1 MNPFL
6 TVRTADSTGLFVDDC
21 WSLNKR
27 TTINLGLRF
36 DRMTT
41 KYGTGKM
48 YEPLSSPDDLGGL
61 QVLRDRA
68 STPNIFDFKTW
79 SPRIGLSHALTDDGK
94 TVVRAAYGRYYLP
107 LSIEFL
113 RRFGPDA
120 PETTL
125 VTQMFEVG
133 PWSDVDTNGDGEIDV
148 QETRDAA
155 RKVAGLTPLSEE
167 SRQFDSSWTL
177 NVAPDVK
184 DQHTDEVTFNVER
197 EIAHNMSIGGTYIY
211 KHTSD
216 IFANIPIN
224 RETGQQWEYE
234 RIRTT
239 RWRAST

>member
-1 MNPFL
+1 
-6 TVRTADSTGLFVDDC
+6 
-21 WSLNKR
+21 
-27 TTINLGLRF
+27 
-36 DRMTT
+36 
-41 KYGTGKM
+41 
-48 YEPLSSPDDLGGL
+48 LSSPDDLGGL

-79 SPRIGLSHALTDDGK
+79 SPRIGVSHALTDDGK
-94 TVVRAAYGRYYLP
+94 TVVRAASGRYYLP

-133 PWSDVDTNGDGEIDV
+133 PWSEVDTNADGEIDV

-177 NVAPDVK
+177 NVADNVK

-197 EIAHNMSIGGTYIY
+197 EMPQNMSIGGTSVNNTR
-211 KHTSD
+211 KT
-216 IFANIPIN
+216 IF
-224 RETGQQWEYE
+224 T
-234 RIRTT
+234 
-239 RWRAST
+239 